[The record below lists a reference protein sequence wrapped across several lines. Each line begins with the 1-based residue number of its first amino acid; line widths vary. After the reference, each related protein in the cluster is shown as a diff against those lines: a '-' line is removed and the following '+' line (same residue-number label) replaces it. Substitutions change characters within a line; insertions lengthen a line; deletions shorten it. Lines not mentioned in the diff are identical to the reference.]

1 MPWNL
6 IFGGITGLI
15 GSITTSITNYKIQ
28 KLKNEHEIAMVQAN
42 TTAMIKEAE
51 ANIKITQA
59 ETEAAVELADSQAYL
74 KSIELGNKNMFGEKW
89 VDRLFLV
96 EGWLKY
102 FSIPVGVIVAFMF
115 GLVDFLKAFTRP
127 GITWLFTGATLFLA
141 YTAWQVLGT
150 SGIDAMDVNQALLI
164 LSQII
169 DIVLYITVS
178 CVTWWFGDRRIAKF
192 LARLNDG
199 NKKSQS
205 DNAIP
210 MM

>member
-28 KLKNEHEIAMVQAN
+28 KLKNQHELAMVEAE
-42 TTAMIKEAE
+42 TTAMVAE
-51 ANIKITQA
+51 AKANIQITQA

-74 KSIELGNKNMFGEKW
+74 KSIELGNKNLFGEKW
-89 VDRLFLV
+89 VDKLFLV
-96 EGWLKY
+96 QGWLK
-102 FSIPVGVIVAFMF
+102 FITIPVGVVIAFLF
-115 GLVDFLKAFTRP
+115 GIVDFMKAFTRP

-141 YTAWQVLGT
+141 YTAWGVLSA
-150 SGIDAMDVNQALLI
+150 SGLDAMDTSQALLI

-169 DIVLYITVS
+169 DIVLYLTVS

-192 LARLNDG
+192 LSRLKDG
-199 NKKSQS
+199 NDKSQS
-205 DNAIP
+205 QTIP